1 MWEVVFL
8 LAMAMS
14 VKPRRRVTPLSVSL
28 EAVRS
33 IFTGSPKVP
42 KASSA
47 FTFTVALVIVT
58 APISVAASRL
68 TVPPP
73 LMRTEPPPLTG
84 PVTFSVSPAA
94 TVHVW
99 SAARKIGQPS
109 V

>member
-1 MWEVVFL
+1 
-8 LAMAMS
+8 MS
-14 VKPRRRVTPLSVSL
+14 VRPRRRVTPLSVSL
-28 EAVRS
+28 DAVRS

-58 APISVAASRL
+58 APISVAALRL

-73 LMRTEPPPLTG
+73 LILSAPVPPIG
-84 PVTFSVSPAA
+84 PVTFSVSPAV

-99 SAARKIGQPS
+99 SAARKSGQPS